1 MRTGKKARPILDRA
15 YERQIESLA
24 ELAGRMG
31 WSIPTASKKINA
43 PESMTI
49 KEAKRLCQ
57 LTGYTL
63 DDLARM

>member
-1 MRTGKKARPILDRA
+1 
-15 YERQIESLA
+15 
-24 ELAGRMG
+24 MG
-31 WSIPTASKKINA
+31 WSLPTASKKINA

>member
-1 MRTGKKARPILDRA
+1 MRTGKKARPILDKA
-15 YERQIESLA
+15 NERHIYTLA
-24 ELAGRMG
+24 ELAIRMG

-57 LTGYTL
+57 LTGFTL
-63 DDLARM
+63 EELAHM

>member
-1 MRTGKKARPILDRA
+1 MRTGRKARPILDKA
-15 YERQIESLA
+15 YERHIESLA

-43 PESMTI
+43 PDSMTI